1 MNPKHQ
7 FLLGAHLS
15 IAGGLEKALFA
26 APSLG
31 CTCLQMFTHSN
42 RQWKIT
48 PISQEQKSLFA
59 AARKETGIEAIV
71 VHASYLINLASAD
84 SKTRALSQAA
94 LKKELERCE
103 LLEIPTLVLHPGA
116 SLSQGRDKG
125 MAYVSEALE
134 KTLGQVPGKSMI
146 CLEIMAGQGSVLG
159 ATLDELATMRAGVS
173 QKKRIGFCLD
183 TCHAFAAGYDFTTPT
198 TYKAFWKK
206 VDTVL
211 GLDHLKA
218 IHLND
223 SKGKLGSHLDRHANI
238 GKGELGLETFRLIMN
253 DPQLFDIPKILETP
267 YEVQQDYEKDL
278 GTLRGLIS
286 QKTKKALL

>member
-1 MNPKHQ
+1 MKQHQ
-7 FLLGAHLS
+7 LLLGAHLS
-15 IAGGLEKALFA
+15 IAGGLEKAIMA

-48 PISQEQKSLFA
+48 PITQDQVAAFA
-59 AARKETGIEAIV
+59 AARKETGIDAIV

-84 SKTRALSQAA
+84 AKTRALSQLT

-103 LLEIPTLVLHPGA
+103 LLKIPTLVLHPGA
-116 SLSQGRDKG
+116 SLSQERSKG
-125 MAYVSEALE
+125 MEYVSEALE
-134 KTLGQVPGKSMI
+134 KMLGQVPGKSVV
-146 CLEIMAGQGSVLG
+146 CLELMAGQGSVLG
-159 ATLDELATMRAGVS
+159 ASLEELATMRAGVS

-206 VDTVL
+206 LDTVL
-211 GLDHLKA
+211 GLEHLKA

-238 GKGELGLETFRLIMN
+238 GKGELGLEPFRLIMN

-278 GTLRGLIS
+278 GILRGLMSS
-286 QKTKKALL
+286 QTKKILS